1 MVMRPDPRV
10 EALTTVRRRRM
21 GPWWL
26 WTIVV
31 ILAAIAAYAG
41 YMVRTLQQDLAVA
54 EAARLALIADKD
66 RLKTNLLVLREQLDQ
81 ANQSGAKLRA
91 ALNQSRAD
99 AEAASASMS
108 ELQKR
113 LMTLQ
118 SDVTAARVAADES
131 KREAER
137 LGAKAASAEI
147 AFKQVRKLQEGIA
160 GLKVEIAAARAETDE
175 SKKAAEQ
182 LITDAT
188 AAAEA
193 KSALEREIIS
203 LKSQL
208 SVLQQKL
215 DAATAEANRTEP

>member
-1 MVMRPDPRV
+1 
-10 EALTTVRRRRM
+10 
-21 GPWWL
+21 
-26 WTIVV
+26 
-31 ILAAIAAYAG
+31 
-41 YMVRTLQQDLAVA
+41 
-54 EAARLALIADKD
+54 
-66 RLKTNLLVLREQLDQ
+66 
-81 ANQSGAKLRA
+81 
-91 ALNQSRAD
+91 
-99 AEAASASMS
+99 MS

-118 SDVTAARVAADES
+118 SDVTAARIAADES